1 MTLRQLVLVGLMALG
16 VPVFAADADIWRAAS
31 RVGYGPSV
39 ALLAQ
44 IAAAPGPR
52 QWALQQVDDAY
63 AASQTAPRIAPDRN
77 LFNAPLPA
85 LFAGW
90 REERR
95 LRLQVRA
102 GDSGTPAMP
111 TSPPSPMGFFADQGP
126 ENFSRTVARQA
137 AAWRLQACSQPEEE
151 NPLLARMTE
160 FWFNHLNVFV
170 GKGSVRPF
178 VGHYVVHVAR
188 AHALGRFEDLLLASA
203 RHPAMLYYLDQVQS
217 VAPGTRAPQ
226 GGTRGLNEN
235 YARELLELHTLGAQG
250 GYNQTDVR
258 ELARVL
264 TGWGAAPNE
273 ASGYRF
279 YPRLHDTGSKKVLG
293 QTFARSILEVGE
305 REGEEAIR
313 LLARHP
319 STALRVS
326 ERLARHFVA
335 DQPNPAL
342 VRQLAQVFM
351 ATQGDLRSVMRT
363 LLGSPD
369 FWQAEHRLFKTPLDY
384 ACSVLT
390 STPGAQDPRRLTLT
404 LGFLDNAGQAMHGWQ
419 TPDGYSVDAATWLVP
434 EALTRRAD
442 FALAMARQSP
452 EPEFLWPHLGPATQ
466 EALRRERPAVRGG
479 LMLASPEF
487 MYK

>member
-1 MTLRQLVLVGLMALG
+1 MMLRLLLVAGCIALG
-16 VPVFAADADIWRAAS
+16 LPAFAADADAWRALS
-31 RVGYGPSV
+31 RLGYGPSTG
-39 ALLAQ
+39 LLAQ
-44 IAAAPGPR
+44 VEAASDPR
-52 QWALQQVDDAY
+52 QWALQQVDAAH
-63 AASQTAPRIAPDRN
+63 AASQQAPRIAPDMA
-77 LFNAPLPA
+77 LFNQPLPR

-90 REERR
+90 NEERR
-95 LRLQVRA
+95 LRLQLRA
-102 GDSGTPAMP
+102 EGASASSATPPA
-111 TSPPSPMGFFADQGP
+111 SGFFADQGP
-126 ENFSRTVARQA
+126 ENFSRTVARQS
-137 AAWRLQACSQPEEE
+137 AAWRLQACSQPEDE

-178 VGHYVVHVAR
+178 VGHYAVNVAR

-217 VAPGTRAPQ
+217 VAPGTRTAQ

-235 YARELLELHTLGAQG
+235 YARELMELHTLGVQG
-250 GYNQTDVR
+250 GYSQNDVK

-264 TGWGAAPNE
+264 TGWGAGPNE
-273 ASGYRF
+273 STGYRF
-279 YPRLHDTGSKKVLG
+279 YPRLHDIGSKTVLG
-293 QTFARSILEVGE
+293 KTFARSALEAGE

-313 LLARHP
+313 MLARHP
-319 STALRVS
+319 ATAQRIS

-335 DQPNPAL
+335 DQPDPAL
-342 VRQLAQVFM
+342 VAQLAQVFLT
-351 ATQGDLRSVMRT
+351 TQGDLRSVMRA
-363 LLGSPD
+363 LVSSRD
-369 FWQAEHRLFKTPLDY
+369 FWRSDLTLFKTPLDY

-390 STPGAQDPRRLTLT
+390 STQGAQDLRKLTLA

-419 TPDGYSVDAATWLVP
+419 TPDGYAVDAATWLVP

-442 FALAMARQSP
+442 FALAMARQAP
-452 EPEFLWPHLGPATQ
+452 EPEFLWSRLGPATQ
-466 EALRRERPAVRGG
+466 ETLRQERPAMRVG